1 MVNKFKK
8 LFAKPK
14 LYLSEITGVLLL
26 ILGIYFI
33 RSQGEELH
41 NVNRYIRS
49 GHISWLVTGVAL
61 TFIYILLQSL
71 MYRSSFN
78 AVGLKVSL
86 WHSTVLFLKRNLISI
101 FLPGGGITS
110 LAFFT
115 QDIQEETSEENNAKI
130 HVASTIYGLI
140 GIFSIVVIAVPVLIY
155 LAFIGETWKEANEAL
170 IILIFFI
177 VLIIYL
183 VYSFHKRGWVHRFA
197 NPYLPKIGIE
207 YKNSSSFK
215 LQFVLVNIYALL
227 IDITGIAH
235 LYIAMLAM
243 GAEAS
248 WKTALIGYVIAT
260 LLLVIS
266 PFLRGIG
273 AIEFSLVLILKHY
286 GSSASEAF
294 AITIIYRLFEF
305 WLPVLAG
312 MFSFILRKGNM
323 LLRIIPALLLFTLG
337 IINIVSVLTPSLSDR
352 VNLLLRFLPIEVIP
366 ASNYLVF
373 VIGLLLIINSTFL
386 FRGFKNAWRF
396 AVLLCILSLIG
407 HLTKAIDYE
416 EAIIAS
422 VVLLVL
428 VFTRNQY
435 YIKHNRRLQLFGTE
449 TSLII
454 FTAIIVYGI
463 VGFYFLD
470 KKHFHQDFSFYQSF
484 LNTIVSFSLL
494 NSDSLVPY
502 TRFGAIFLDS
512 IRFSGIIS
520 LFLISY
526 SLLKPYFSKPTS
538 DNEDYLMGQTLLEK
552 YGCSP
557 VDYFKIYEDKTLY
570 FSDEVEGFLA
580 YKVAGTFAI
589 VLEEPVTANQENT
602 LVLLK
607 EFEEF
612 CAEAGLK
619 SAYYRVSE
627 KSLSNFKKLGKK
639 SLIIG
644 QEAIVDLNT
653 FTLEGKDKKS
663 MRNGLNSIQKKG
675 FETKIYHA
683 PIKDGLLQKLNYVS
697 DNWLKST
704 GRDELVF
711 SQGMFDWDRLK
722 NQTIITIENQDE
734 QVFAFLNIIPNY
746 APEEATYDLIRKIED
761 APGGMV
767 DCLIVALINYSK
779 GSGCKYLNMGLAP
792 LSGIQNGRDLPEKTI
807 KFAYEKLQ
815 QFKHYQGLRDFK
827 DKFNP
832 TWHNKYLIYENH
844 YDLIS
849 LPKALNK
856 VMKP

>member
-8 LFAKPK
+8 FFAKPK

-26 ILGIYFI
+26 VLGIYFI
-33 RSQGEELH
+33 RSQGEELK
-41 NVNRYIRS
+41 NVSKYIHS
-49 GHISWLVTGVAL
+49 GHLGWIILGVVL
-61 TFIYILLQSL
+61 SVVYILFQSL

-78 AVGLKVSL
+78 AVGLKVSI
-86 WHSTVLFLKRNLISI
+86 WNSTILYLKRNLISI
-101 FLPGGGITS
+101 FLPAGGITA

-115 QDIQEETSEENNAKI
+115 QDIQEETSEENNSKI
-130 HVASTIYGLI
+130 HVASTIYAI
-140 GIFSIVVIAVPVLIY
+140 TGIISIVVIAIPVLIY

-170 IILIFFI
+170 AIIIFFI
-177 VLIIYL
+177 VLIIYMI
-183 VYSFHKRGWVHRFA
+183 YSFQKRGWVHRFV
-197 NPYLPKIGIE
+197 NPFLPKIGIE
-207 YKNSSSFK
+207 YKTSSTFK
-215 LQFVLVNIYALL
+215 HQFILVNIYALL
-227 IDITGIAH
+227 IDVVGIAH

-243 GAEAS
+243 GVDAS
-248 WKTALIGYVIAT
+248 WKTALVGYVIST

-286 GSSASEAF
+286 GSSVSEAF
-294 AITIIYRLFEF
+294 AITIIYRLFDF
-305 WLPVLAG
+305 WLPVFAG

-323 LLRIIPALLLFTLG
+323 LLRVIPALLLFALG
-337 IINIVSVLTPSLSDR
+337 VINIISVLTPSLHDR
-352 VNLLLRFLPIEVIP
+352 VKLLLTFLPIETIP
-366 ASNYLVF
+366 ASNFLVF
-373 VIGLLLIINSTFL
+373 VIGLLLIVNSTFL
-386 FRGFKNAWRF
+386 FRGFRNAWRF

-416 EAIIAS
+416 EAIIAAI
-422 VVLLVL
+422 VLLVL
-428 VFTRNQY
+428 LFTRKQY
-435 YIKHNRRLQLFGTE
+435 YIKHNRRLQLLGTE

-454 FTAIIVYGI
+454 FGAIVLYGI

-470 KKHFHQDFSFYQSF
+470 KKHFNHDFSIYESF
-484 LNTIVSFSLL
+484 INTVVSFSLL
-494 NSDSLVPY
+494 NSNTLVPH
-502 TRFGAIFLDS
+502 THFGTIFLYS
-512 IRFSGIIS
+512 IRFSGIVS
-520 LFLISY
+520 LGLLTY
-526 SLLKPYFSKPTS
+526 SLLKPYFAKPTS
-538 DNEDYLMGQTLLEK
+538 DEEDYLKGEQLLDK
-552 YGCSP
+552 FGSSP

-570 FSDEVEGFLA
+570 FSDDVEGFIS
-580 YKVAGTFAI
+580 YKVCGTFAV
-589 VLEEPVTANQENT
+589 VLEEPVTASEEDS
-602 LVLLK
+602 LILLS

-619 SAYYRVSE
+619 STYYRVSE
-627 KSLSNFKKLGKK
+627 SSLANFNKIGKK
-639 SLIIG
+639 SLIVG

-663 MRNGLNSIQKKG
+663 MRNGLNSVQKKG
-675 FETKIYHA
+675 FQTKIYTA

-704 GRDELVF
+704 GREELVF

-722 NQTIITIENQDE
+722 NQTIITVENQDE
-734 QVFAFLNIIPNY
+734 QVFSFLNIIPDY
-746 APEEATYDLIRKIED
+746 APQETTYDLIRKIED

-779 GSGCKYLNMGLAP
+779 ENGYKYLNMGLAP
-792 LSGIQNGRDLPEKTI
+792 LSGIDVGKDLPEKTI

-832 TWHNKYLIYENH
+832 SWHNKYLIYENH

-856 VMKP
+856 AMKP